1 MAVVFHGSTNATGA
15 TGVLSIN
22 KPASTA
28 VGDLLFLHTR
38 TSQPISRAGWT
49 QAYSVGPDATAGY
62 MTMLYRVADG
72 TEPSPMTFTIA
83 TGGVGQAVMGRI
95 SGEDTTTPLDLSP
108 SVGTW
113 TAANQTSV
121 TAPAI
126 TTVSDDC
133 MIISQYVAVA
143 AVGGS
148 FSITGPTEQYE
159 ANNVMGATQM
169 KAVAGLV
176 AAQVASYS
184 GSARLVGAQVAIR
197 PPPPP
202 VPPSVPRLGMIGI

>member
-1 MAVVFHGSTNATGA
+1 MAVAFQGSTSGTG
-15 TGVLSIN
+15 TGGSLSIN
-22 KPASTA
+22 KPASVA
-28 VGDLLFLHTR
+28 VGDFLYLHSR
-38 TSQPISRAGWT
+38 TTQPISRAGWT
-49 QAYSVGPDATAGY
+49 QAYSVQDATAGY
-62 MTMLYRVADG
+62 MIMLYRVADG
-72 TEPSPMTFTIA
+72 TEGSPITFTIA
-83 TGGVGQAVMGRI
+83 SGGSGQAVMARV

-126 TTVSDDC
+126 TTVSADC
-133 MIISQYVAVA
+133 MIISQYACVA

-159 ANNVMGATQM
+159 VNNIMAATQM

-176 AAQVASYS
+176 AAQAATYS
-184 GSARLVGAQVAIR
+184 GSGRLVGAQVAIR

-202 VPPSVPRLGMIGI
+202 VPPSVPRVGMIGI